1 MGLKRMLNQERV
13 RHMTHMAMK
22 EKKYSREYMS
32 VVNTSKQD
40 YLSMHATKAF
50 ILGTITYA
58 FIYLLTVYALFQTL
72 LENLDKLVIVM
83 LGLIGILGYLM
94 YLYVFMG
101 SKRRAAKEAYR
112 MGKEAL
118 NERIEDWNTLEEMY
132 IKEEENKS
140 PTMVMDSLTEYLST
154 EEDKDEEKEI
164 TGRL

>member
-1 MGLKRMLNQERV
+1 MLNQERV

-22 EKKYSREYMS
+22 EKEYSREYLS

-50 ILGTITYA
+50 ILGTITYV
-58 FIYLLTVYALFQTL
+58 FIYLLVVYALFQTL
-72 LENLDKLVIVM
+72 LGNIDKLVVVM

-94 YLYVFMG
+94 YLYVFMR

-112 MGKEAL
+112 MGKAAL

-132 IKEEENKS
+132 IKEEESKS
-140 PTMVMDSLTEYLST
+140 PTMVMDSLAEYFPV
-154 EEDKDEEKEI
+154 EDAKDGEKENNNS
-164 TGRL
+164 L

>member
-50 ILGTITYA
+50 ILGTITYV
-58 FIYLLTVYALFQTL
+58 FIYLLAVYALFQTL

-94 YLYVFMG
+94 YLYVFMR

-112 MGKEAL
+112 IGKAAL
-118 NERIEDWNTLEEMY
+118 SERIEDWNTLEEMY

-140 PTMVMDSLTEYLST
+140 PTMVMDSLAEYLPT
-154 EEDKDEEKEI
+154 EDHKDGEKEI
-164 TGRL
+164 AGTL